1 MRFLV
6 VDDEYLALNR
16 LKALLKPYGE
26 CDAAIHANQACGM
39 FRVAL
44 STKRPYDLVTIDI
57 DMPETSGTE
66 LLRLVREMEDA
77 AGIRPA
83 KIIMVSASSS
93 YQNVYQSIAHKCDDF
108 IVKPVEKE
116 VLHNKL
122 QALGLVEPDPPE
134 WLHAKL
140 AAVRAANRPT

>member
-39 FRVAL
+39 FRVAV

-66 LLRLVREMEDA
+66 LLRLVREIEEK
-77 AGIRPA
+77 AGMPPT

-108 IVKPVEKE
+108 IVKPVEKD
-116 VLHNKL
+116 VLHKKL
-122 QALGLVEPDPPE
+122 QALGLIEPEAPE
-134 WLHAKL
+134 WLHEKL
-140 AAVRAANRPT
+140 AAARAAHKPT